1 MVEIIICWAYIALV
15 CSIVGAGI
23 NHLAQKNKNIPS
35 FKNMTVVQCVITGVV
50 TLTIYAEFFSIFY
63 KVGIICHVI
72 MLVAALICGYFAK
85 DFLVKMCR
93 KLWQTVKS
101 WEGIF
106 YFLIILVTA
115 YYTSRGQF
123 HTDTGI
129 YHAQAIRI
137 IEEYGLIKGLANLQ
151 LHFGYNSAY
160 FSFCALFTGSSMLP
174 SALHATTG
182 FIEAVCL
189 IYAFRNIKNYL
200 RSSKIVVCSS
210 IAIIVYAIVNI
221 TGSMSPATDYVTLFM
236 VLYVITEWCI
246 AAAGNRNCNKQDDL
260 NSHQQDV
267 ADIDTYILP
276 AIMSVFI
283 VSMKLSTGP
292 IILLVLYPL
301 VILIKDRK
309 WMKVLWSII
318 LSVITVLPYLIRNV
332 LISGWLLYPFD
343 KIDIFNVEWKV
354 PVEYLRTD
362 AAQIAV
368 WGKTLYDVTKQ
379 DMPMSQWVPIWWS
392 NQQHYDQM
400 LIYALILS
408 VFFIICIM
416 LGRLLR
422 KERINLDVTT
432 LYIAMFA
439 VLILWFVES
448 PFVRYGLEMLIA
460 VPLITMG
467 LFWDA
472 VCVKSA
478 DKVHGSFEIY
488 FGGTA
493 VVLIVLCFAALLDHY
508 VMDDLVFAKQY
519 AGKSNYVMQQPFDD
533 SETGAEELNGN
544 KVYYSVEGQINSYYS
559 CPSTCYKVMLD
570 RSELM
575 GNTIKSGFKAK

>member
-15 CSIVGAGI
+15 CSIVGAGM

-35 FKNMTVVQCVITGVV
+35 FRDMTGVQCVMTGVV
-50 TLTIYAEFFSIFY
+50 TLTIYAETFSILY
-63 KVGIICHVI
+63 KVGVVCHVM
-72 MLVAALICGYFAK
+72 MLVAVLICGYAAK
-85 DFLVKMCR
+85 DFLVNLGR
-93 KLWQTVKS
+93 KLRQIVKS
-101 WEGIF
+101 WEGVF
-106 YFLIILVTA
+106 YLLIILVTA
-115 YYTSRGQF
+115 YYTSRGKF

-137 IEEYGLIKGLANLQ
+137 IEEYGVIKGLANLQ

-160 FSFCALFTGSSMLP
+160 FSFCALFTGNSILT

-210 IAIIVYAIVNI
+210 IAIIVYAVVNI

-246 AAAGNRNCNKQDDL
+246 AAADNRKRNKQDNL
-260 NSHQQDV
+260 EPRQQD
-267 ADIDTYILP
+267 AASIDAYIMP

-309 WMKVLWSII
+309 WRRVLWSVALSII
-318 LSVITVLPYLIRNV
+318 SVLPYLIRNI

-362 AAQIAV
+362 AAQIAM
-368 WGKTLYDVTKQ
+368 WGKTLYDVTKH

-439 VLILWFVES
+439 VLILWFIES

-460 VPLITMG
+460 VPLITIG
-467 LFWDA
+467 LFLDVVGTKFA
-472 VCVKSA
+472 N
-478 DKVHGSFEIY
+478 KVHGSFETY

-493 VVLIVLCFAALLDHY
+493 VVLIALCFAALLDHY

-519 AGKSNYVMQQPFDD
+519 AGKSYYVMQQPFDD
-533 SETGAEELNGN
+533 SETGTEELNGN

-559 CPSTCYKVMLD
+559 CPSTCYKDMLD
-570 RSELM
+570 RSELI
-575 GNTIKSGFKAK
+575 GDTIKSGFKAK